1 MKLVMCSDSDSDSV
15 NYFAFP
21 LPPLL
26 IPLPTRIEQLTIDVP
41 LVSKVE
47 LVPLTEIPVDPSM
60 CPTGTHAHTCIA
72 MYVLHGVQ
80 FVFVLYGSN
89 EGMQI
94 WHF

>member
-1 MKLVMCSDSDSDSV
+1 MCSDSDSDNS
-15 NYFAFP
+15 FAFP
-21 LPPLL
+21 LSPLPT
-26 IPLPTRIEQLTIDVP
+26 PLPTRIEQLTIDVP

-60 CPTGTHAHTCIA
+60 CPTGKHAHTCIG